1 MNDKVFFDTNV
12 LIYLYSLDEPGKRNR
27 ALNLVNSVQ
36 NPIISTQVINEFNN
50 ILLKKF
56 TLSASEIFVAIDEI
70 ENVFT
75 IHPFTLS
82 MQKEA
87 LKIKE
92 RFGFQ
97 YYDSLILATALAYE
111 CSILYSEDMQN
122 GQKIKTLQIINP
134 FS

>member
-1 MNDKVFFDTNV
+1 MKPRPFFIVFSIV
-12 LIYLYSLDEPGKRNR
+12 
-27 ALNLVNSVQ
+27 
-36 NPIISTQVINEFNN
+36 
-50 ILLKKF
+50 ILLV
-56 TLSASEIFVAIDEI
+56 I
-70 ENVFT
+70 FT
-75 IHPFTLS
+75 IYPFTLS